1 MFLEAF
7 PSKSHLEFSQGKPM
21 EIRER
26 GGGGG
31 GSSKSISPDC
41 LEHIAVSHYFCHH

>member
-7 PSKSHLEFSQGKPM
+7 PSKSHLELSQVKPM

-26 GGGGG
+26 ERGGWGGGVGILG
-31 GSSKSISPDC
+31 ALALI
-41 LEHIAVSHYFCHH
+41 V